1 MCLVL
6 SLSVGASDA
15 EVMLSL
21 GDIAFWT
28 LEGTDV
34 PPCVASEQGTLST
47 QSFLVVRHALGP
59 AHFPLC
65 FGVFPFVSFL
75 PLHVLLSRSQMHDE
89 ETRHCAP
96 GLVTAWLE

>member
-47 QSFLVVRHALGP
+47 QSFLVVRHGLGP
-59 AHFPLC
+59 APLFWC
-65 FGVFPFVSFL
+65 FSFCF
-75 PLHVLLSRSQMHDE
+75 LSSVACSAVPQSN
-89 ETRHCAP
+89 A
-96 GLVTAWLE
+96 